1 MGEME
6 GSRGAEVAK
15 SAVKI
20 SRNFQGSGSEP
31 HRITVFFHDNLRK
44 GPALRGIK
52 VILASLAVV
61 ALMGFF
67 VPALAQEGSSDEPP
81 AVQPNTLNKDSDV
94 LGTAEDDG
102 VLPFTGAQMTL
113 FVVVGFAAIG
123 LGATAL
129 RVAKTRRSEAQQA

>member
-1 MGEME
+1 
-6 GSRGAEVAK
+6 
-15 SAVKI
+15 
-20 SRNFQGSGSEP
+20 
-31 HRITVFFHDNLRK
+31 
-44 GPALRGIK
+44 
-52 VILASLAVV
+52 V

-94 LGTAEDDG
+94 LGTGEDDG

-129 RVAKTRRSEAQQA
+129 RVAKTRRSEAQQT